1 MKLPLKWLKDHVE
14 YKVSHQEF
22 ANRMLLRGFEV
33 AEIIPEMKATGVVV
47 CTIDSIEQHPNAE
60 RLRVCSVDIGKRDAN
75 DQKLNITIVTNAQN
89 VKEKDQVPVALDG
102 AVLADGTVI
111 HPTKM
116 RGVESLG
123 MFCGGAELG
132 ISDAEYPGAGNDSVL
147 ILNEEYENGDKI
159 ETALD
164 LEDVIFDIEL
174 TPNRTDCQS
183 ILGLCREAASALGQK
198 FIEPE
203 IKHIEGIG
211 DASEYAEVDV
221 FNPQLCPRYLARVV
235 TDLKVEPSP
244 QWMQLR
250 LKLAGLRPINNIV
263 DITNFVLLEYGHPM
277 HAFDL
282 ACITD
287 GHIVVRNASTG
298 ETVTTLDGKEREVT
312 NDMLLIADPTKGVGI
327 AGVMGGLNSEITE
340 KTKVTLFESAVFL
353 PENIRHTTRKLR
365 HSTDSSARFCKGV
378 EPVNAEKAIERAIE
392 LVHELGAGKVVGGL
406 IDTCEEKIEPRT
418 VYADIAHVNAILS
431 TELSGEKM
439 AELLDSINIPVTV
452 EGDKLKIEVPHFRT
466 DIESGLETDQD
477 IAEEVGRLYGYDNI
491 APTLMNG
498 DTFQGKLGE
507 SFAREDEV
515 KDLMAAMG
523 FMELYNYNFTSPQEY
538 DALLLPQDDEKRQT
552 VRLRN
557 PFGEDQSLMRT
568 TLIGGLLRTLRL
580 NANRKSGH
588 GRFFEL
594 GNVHFNNNAE
604 LPEERRMLSIVCTG
618 ANESFYTLKG
628 VVEQLFSVLG
638 AKQVRFERGGGEYL
652 HPGQKAVILLEGE
665 RVGELGGVHPQVR
678 RNFDLSA
685 AAYIAEIDFFKLL
698 SHLEAVRKFK
708 PLPKFPL
715 VPRDL
720 AIIVD
725 ESAEAQDIT
734 DAIAGA
740 KTAAIVENVRVFDV
754 FRPKFPGEKGIPGGK
769 KSMAFRF
776 ELRSD
781 DHTLNDEEI
790 NRTVNQILKAL
801 KFKLDAELRS

>member
-22 ANRMLLRGFEV
+22 ANLMLLRGFEV
-33 AEIIPEMKATGVVV
+33 ADIIPEMKATGVVV
-47 CTIDSIEQHPNAE
+47 CTIDAIEQHPNAE
-60 RLRVCSVDIGKRDAN
+60 RLRVCSVDIGKTDETGEK
-75 DQKLNITIVTNAQN
+75 QNITIVTNAQN
-89 VKEKDQVPVALDG
+89 VKEGDQVPVALDG
-102 AVLADGTVI
+102 AVLADGMVI

-132 ISDAEYPGAGNDSVL
+132 ISDAEYPGAGGDSVL
-147 ILNEEYENGDKI
+147 VLNERYENGDKI

-164 LEDVIFDIEL
+164 LEDVVFDIEL

-183 ILGLCREAASALGQK
+183 ILGLCREAASALGQR
-198 FIEPE
+198 FTEPE
-203 IKHIEGIG
+203 IKHIEGVG
-211 DASEYAEVDV
+211 DATEYAEVDV
-221 FNPQLCPRYLARVV
+221 LNDTLCPRYLARVV

-244 QWMQLR
+244 SWMQLR

-282 ACITD
+282 SCITD
-287 GHIVVRNASTG
+287 GHIVVRNAKQG
-298 ETVTTLDGKEREVT
+298 ETVTALDGKEREVS

-327 AGVMGGLNSEITE
+327 AGVMGGLNSEITDE
-340 KTKVTLFESAVFL
+340 TKVALFESAVFL

-365 HSTDSSARFCKGV
+365 HSTDSSVRFCKGV

-392 LVHELGAGKVVGGL
+392 LVYELGAGKVVGGL
-406 IDTCEEKIEPRT
+406 IGTCEEKIEPRI
-418 VYADIAHVNAILS
+418 VHADIKHVNAILN
-431 TELSGEKM
+431 TDLSGEKM
-439 AELLDSINIPVTV
+439 AELLASINIPVTV
-452 EGDKLKIEVPHFRT
+452 EGDKLRIEVPHFRT

-491 APTLMNG
+491 PPTLMNG
-498 DTFQGKLGE
+498 DTFRGKLGE
-507 SFAREDEV
+507 SFAREDEI
-515 KDLMAAMG
+515 KDLLCSMG

-538 DALLLPQDDEKRQT
+538 DALLLPADDEKRQT

-580 NANRKSGH
+580 NANRKSGQ

-594 GNVHFNNNAE
+594 GNVHFNNNPE
-604 LPEERRMLSIVCTG
+604 LPEERRLLGIVCTG
-618 ANESFYTLKG
+618 ADESFYTLKG

-638 AKQVRFERGGGEYL
+638 AKQLRFERGGGEYL
-652 HPGQKAVILLEGE
+652 HPGQKAHILLEGE
-665 RVGELGGVHPQVR
+665 CIGEMGGVHPKVLKS
-678 RNFDLSA
+678 FELEKS
-685 AAYIAEIDFFKLL
+685 AYIAEIDFFKLL
-698 SHLEAVRKFK
+698 SHLVAVKKFR

-720 AIIVD
+720 AIVVD
-725 ESAEAQDIT
+725 EAVEAQNIIDV
-734 DAIAGA
+734 IAAA

-754 FRPKFPGEKGIPGGK
+754 FYPKTPGEKGIPEGK

-776 ELRSD
+776 ELRSE

-801 KFKLDAELRS
+801 KFRLDADLRS